1 MSATQ
6 AYGANIAFIEELHER
21 YRANP
26 ESVSASWREF
36 FQNEVAELQGSKVA
50 EEETQQP
57 STPATAP
64 PPPKPTPV
72 PPLVPGATPLR
83 GAAAKIAANME
94 ASLGVPTATSIRSIP
109 VKVLDENRRIINNHL
124 VMGGQAKASYTHFVA
139 WAIVKAL
146 KDYPRLNAAF
156 IAQDGQP
163 ARLDRED

>member
-1 MSATQ
+1 MSSVTS

-72 PPLVPGATPLR
+72 PPLVAGATPLR
-83 GAAAKIAANME
+83 GAEAKKIGR
-94 ASLGVPTATSIRSIP
+94 ASC
-109 VKVLDENRRIINNHL
+109 
-124 VMGGQAKASYTHFVA
+124 
-139 WAIVKAL
+139 
-146 KDYPRLNAAF
+146 
-156 IAQDGQP
+156 
-163 ARLDRED
+163 RER